1 MDANITEHSRFNGF
15 PHQASAKNASDGK
28 PLKRLAS
35 LSRGEA
41 PASRPVLMRGITSG
55 ATTVRCNTIDHRD
68 FRADVLCMFNSTIPK
83 SLKVAVA
90 AGFISALAFSP
101 LALAAEQGKENL
113 DASAS
118 KEITGEVVD
127 MMCYVDHNAMGDKHA
142 GCAAKCIKGG
152 GPVGIVSDG
161 KAYLLVGQ
169 HKPMNDQLAEYAGK
183 TITVKGK
190 MAERGGVA
198 MLENAEIVKK

>member
-1 MDANITEHSRFNGF
+1 MRIYADTAVSTAFLIR
-15 PHQASAKNASDGK
+15 PARKQATVVAAAGSGGRHRSWNWFYRHDGG
-28 PLKRLAS
+28 S
-35 LSRGEA
+35 YNSN
-41 PASRPVLMRGITSG
+41 
-55 ATTVRCNTIDHRD
+55 TTATIDHRD
-68 FRADVLCMFNSTIPK
+68 FRAHVSPMFNSTIPK

-127 MMCYVDHNAMGDKHA
+127 MMCYVDHNAIGDKHA

-169 HKPMNDQLAEYAGK
+169 HKPINDQLAEYAGK

-198 MLENAEIVKK
+198 MLENAEIEKK

>member
-1 MDANITEHSRFNGF
+1 MT
-15 PHQASAKNASDGK
+15 
-28 PLKRLAS
+28 
-35 LSRGEA
+35 
-41 PASRPVLMRGITSG
+41 
-55 ATTVRCNTIDHRD
+55 
-68 FRADVLCMFNSTIPK
+68 
-83 SLKVAVA
+83 LKVAVA

-101 LALAAEQGKENL
+101 IALAEEHSKDSL
-113 DASAS
+113 DAAAS

-142 GCAAKCIKGG
+142 GCAAKCIKGN

-161 KAYLLVGQ
+161 KAYLIVGD
-169 HKPMNDQLAEYAGK
+169 HKPMNDALAEFAGK

-190 MAERGGVA
+190 LAERSGIA